1 MLLITGI
8 TGLTGRFLL
17 AELRKAGYMGRIRC
31 LVRVSSD
38 VDWIADNDL
47 ELFRGD
53 VSDTA
58 SVREAADGAAGVI
71 HVAHIHNSRQI
82 TRACLERG
90 IRRVLF
96 VNTTGVFSKFRS
108 CSELYRQLEKE
119 ILESG
124 LDYTIVRPTM
134 IYGNQRDRNIHKL
147 VRVIDRFPI
156 VPVIGRGTG
165 LMQPIYARDLAQA
178 IAAAYIKPIGVG
190 KAYNVAGRSPL
201 RYIELLRAIVRALGK
216 KRRFV
221 HVPYSIAL
229 AVGLVGNHI
238 PNGLIDLEK
247 VQRLTEDKVFDY
259 SDAERDLGFSPI
271 SFEEGIVYE
280 VAALRKCG
288 SIS

>member
-1 MLLITGI
+1 MLLVTGI

-17 AELRKAGYMGRIRC
+17 AELRKAGYAGRIRC
-31 LVRVSSD
+31 LVRANSD
-38 VDWIADNDL
+38 VAWIADNDV

-58 SVREAADGAAGVI
+58 SVREAVDGVAGVI

-90 IRRVLF
+90 IRRVLY
-96 VNTTGVFSKFRS
+96 VNTTGVFSKFRG

-147 VRVIDRFPI
+147 VKVVNRFPV
-156 VPVIGRGTG
+156 VPVLGRGQG
-165 LMQPIYARDLAQA
+165 LMQPIYAQDLARA
-178 IAAAYIKPIGVG
+178 IAEAFVRPVSVG
-190 KAYNVAGRSPL
+190 KAYNVAGKHPL
-201 RYIELLRAIVRALGK
+201 PYIEILRAISRALNK

-221 HVPYSIAL
+221 HIPYCFAL
-229 AVGLVGNHI
+229 AVGYVGNYI
-238 PNGLIDLEK
+238 PNGLVDLEK
-247 VQRLTEDKVFDY
+247 VQRLSEDKAFDY
-259 SDAERDLGFSPI
+259 SEAVRDLDFAPR
-271 SFEEGIVYE
+271 SFEDGVILEVQVLHQAGI
-280 VAALRKCG
+280 
-288 SIS
+288 I